1 MLRSLDRR
9 TMKNVEYVKMYNE
22 QIQNMVDRNVYAS
35 YQRKRQWKVTVDQCI
50 I

>member
-9 TMKNVEYVKMYNE
+9 TMKNVEYIKMYNE

-35 YQRKRQWKVTVDQCI
+35 YQRKRLKVTVDQCI